1 MANFTSLTSSFSDSP
16 MVSAAA
22 ASSSSSSSSLGAGVD
37 DAFEDDSCSICLDP
51 FTAQEPA
58 TVTCCN
64 HEYHLQCILEWS
76 QRSKE
81 CPICW
86 QLLVLKDHASQ
97 ELLAA
102 VETERL
108 LRSRNSTPASMIV
121 PHLDDDYDVEQ
132 DSYSDDSDFDEHIM
146 QHLAAAAS
154 SRAHHVHERER
165 QRSNGL
171 GPSQVIAFN
180 SPEHVATVQ
189 QTCTSP
195 EEGQTLI
202 HGSSVINSP
211 TPDTLSVNIQNLS
224 SVTPPDV
231 NQVSTTAVNSPF
243 KPRILFRQPPTD
255 SPEGQGSP
263 EVLSLSDSIKSKWFA
278 ASARYKESLSKSTR
292 GIKEKLV
299 ARNNSVKELS
309 KEVQREMSAGIAGVA
324 RMIERLDLTSNRTGP
339 SMSDSGFTGGTSNFS
354 WKGKGVEQNIIA
366 QALAKTSEEIDRDTS
381 LGASSHASG
390 TVQAR
395 VEISHVQLRCH
406 AKWGMERKAQ
416 LADGRRRANL
426 FLGDN
431 LT

>member
-1 MANFTSLTSSFSDSP
+1 MANFTSLTSPFSDTP
-16 MVSAAA
+16 MVSAAAA

-51 FTAQEPA
+51 FTAQDPA

-108 LRSRNSTPASMIV
+108 LRSRNSTPASMIL

-171 GPSQVIAFN
+171 GPSQVIAFT

-211 TPDTLSVNIQNLS
+211 TPDTLSVNVQNLS

-255 SPEGQGSP
+255 TPQEQGSS

-278 ASARYKESLSKSTR
+278 ASARYKDSLSKSTR

-324 RMIERLDLTSNRTGP
+324 RMIERLDLTTKRTGP

-395 VEISHVQLRCH
+395 VEISHVQRGH
-406 AKWGMERKAQ
+406 
-416 LADGRRRANL
+416 
-426 FLGDN
+426 
-431 LT
+431 

>member
-165 QRSNGL
+165 QRSV

-255 SPEGQGSP
+255 PPQGQGSSDMS
-263 EVLSLSDSIKSKWFA
+263 SLSESIKSKWFA

-395 VEISHVQLRCH
+395 VEISHVQRGH
-406 AKWGMERKAQ
+406 
-416 LADGRRRANL
+416 
-426 FLGDN
+426 
-431 LT
+431 

>member
-64 HEYHLQCILEWS
+64 HDYHLQCILEWS

-165 QRSNGL
+165 QRSV

-255 SPEGQGSP
+255 TPEGQGSP

-395 VEISHVQLRCH
+395 VEISHVQRGH
-406 AKWGMERKAQ
+406 
-416 LADGRRRANL
+416 
-426 FLGDN
+426 
-431 LT
+431 

>member
-1 MANFTSLTSSFSDSP
+1 MANFTPLSSSFSDTP
-16 MVSAAA
+16 LVSAAAAAA
-22 ASSSSSSSSLGAGVD
+22 ASSSSSSSSIAAGVD
-37 DAFEDDSCSICLDP
+37 DAFEDEACSICLDP
-51 FTAQEPA
+51 FTTQDPA

-86 QLLVLKDHASQ
+86 RPLVLKDHASQ

-102 VETERL
+102 VETERR
-108 LRSRNSTPASMIV
+108 LRSRNSTPASMVV

-146 QHLAAAAS
+146 QHLAAAAT
-154 SRAHHVHERER
+154 SRARHVHERER
-165 QRSNGL
+165 QGSNRL
-171 GPSQVIAFN
+171 GPSQFIVLT
-180 SPEHVATVQ
+180 SPEHVPTVQ
-189 QTCTSP
+189 QTYTSP
-195 EEGQTLI
+195 EDGQASSY
-202 HGSSVINSP
+202 GSSVINSP

-224 SVTPPDV
+224 SVAPPDV

-243 KPRILFRQPPTD
+243 KPRILFRPPPTD
-255 SPEGQGSP
+255 TPEGQGSS

-278 ASARYKESLSKSTR
+278 ASSRYKESLSKGTR

-324 RMIERLDLTSNRTGP
+324 RMIERLDLTSKRTGP
-339 SMSDSGFTGGTSNFS
+339 SMSDSGLTGGTSNFS

-366 QALAKTSEEIDRDTS
+366 QALAKKSEEIDRDAS
-381 LGASSHASG
+381 LGSSSHASD

-395 VEISHVQLRCH
+395 VEISQVQRGH
-406 AKWGMERKAQ
+406 
-416 LADGRRRANL
+416 
-426 FLGDN
+426 
-431 LT
+431 

>member
-64 HEYHLQCILEWS
+64 HDYHLQCILEWS

-165 QRSNGL
+165 QRSV

-395 VEISHVQLRCH
+395 VEISHVQRGH
-406 AKWGMERKAQ
+406 
-416 LADGRRRANL
+416 
-426 FLGDN
+426 
-431 LT
+431 